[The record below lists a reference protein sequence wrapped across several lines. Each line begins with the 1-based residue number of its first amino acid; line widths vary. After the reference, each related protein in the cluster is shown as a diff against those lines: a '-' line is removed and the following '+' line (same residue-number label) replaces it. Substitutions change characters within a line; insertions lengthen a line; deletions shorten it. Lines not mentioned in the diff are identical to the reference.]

1 MVIYSWSNVL
11 SELTLDKVTL
21 YEFHAQF
28 CKTLAD
34 ANRLLIIAQLVTGEK
49 SVTDLA
55 NNLDLRQSN
64 VSKHLSLMRERG
76 LVVTRRDGASIYY
89 SLSDPRI
96 FKAIE
101 LLVQVQTDQVAIK
114 HNLAQRNK

>member
-1 MVIYSWSNVL
+1 MA
-11 SELTLDKVTL
+11 ELKLDRVTL

-34 ANRLLIIAQLVTGEK
+34 ANRLLIIAELVKGEK
-49 SVTDLA
+49 SVGDLA
-55 NNLDLRQSN
+55 NNLELGQSN

-76 LVVTRRDGASIYY
+76 LVETRRDGASIFY

-101 LLVQVQTDQVAIK
+101 LLVQVQADQVAK
-114 HNLAQRNK
+114 RHNLAKNSL